1 MTKMIQ
7 KFFQFLQLLYGQR
20 QLIISMA
27 KRELASDYIGSFLGA
42 VWTFIRPLVMIA
54 VFWFV
59 FSIGFKAKPMND
71 VPFVVWLTAGMAP
84 WFVFA
89 DIINGSTT
97 SIVNNAN
104 LIKKTLFPSQIF
116 PVVKIVSCLM
126 THSVFLFILIGLI
139 FLQGMDISLHY
150 FQFLYYLFGLSVFA
164 LGIAWIVSALHVFL
178 RDVGQLVGVILQVGF
193 WLTPIFWDISMMS
206 ERTQSILKFN
216 PIYYVIQGYRD
227 SFITFVPFWHHPLY
241 TVYFWVVS
249 LTVLVTGALIFQ
261 KLKPQFADVL

>member
-1 MTKMIQ
+1 MGITR
-7 KFFQFLQLLYGQR
+7 KFINFLKLLHGQR
-20 QLIISMA
+20 QLIWSMA
-27 KRELASDYIGSFLGA
+27 RREVASDYIGSFLGSI
-42 VWTFIRPLVMIA
+42 WTFVRPLVMIG

-59 FSIGFKAKPMND
+59 FSVGFKAKPMND
-71 VPFVVWLTAGMAP
+71 VPFAVWLTAGISP

-104 LIKKTLFPSQIF
+104 LIKKTLFQSQIL

-126 THSVFLFILIGLI
+126 THTVFLFILMGLI
-139 FLQGMDISLHY
+139 LLQRMPFSIYFLQ
-150 FQFLYYLFGLSVFA
+150 FFYYLAGLCMFA

-193 WLTPIFWDISMMS
+193 WMTPIFWDINLMS
-206 ERTQSILKFN
+206 PRIQSILKLN
-216 PIYYVIQGYRD
+216 PIYYIIQGYRD
-227 SFITFVPFWHHPLY
+227 SFITFVPFWHHPVYSL
-241 TVYFWVVS
+241 YFWGVS
-249 LTVLVTGALIFQ
+249 VTVLVTGALIFQ

>member
-1 MTKMIQ
+1 MGIRQ
-7 KFFQFLQLLYGQR
+7 KFINFLKLLHGQR
-20 QLIISMA
+20 QLIWTMA
-27 KRELASDYIGSFLGA
+27 RREVASDYIGSFLGSI
-42 VWTFIRPLVMIA
+42 WTFVRPLVMIG

-59 FSIGFKAKPMND
+59 FSVGFKAKPMND
-71 VPFVVWLTAGMAP
+71 VPFAVWLTAGIAP

-97 SIVNNAN
+97 AIVNNAN
-104 LIKKTLFPSQIF
+104 LIKKTLFQSQIL

-126 THSVFLFILIGLI
+126 THSVFLFILMGLI
-139 FLQGMDISLHY
+139 LLQEMAFSLYFLQ
-150 FQFLYYLFGLSVFA
+150 FFYYLAGLCVFA

-178 RDVGQLVGVILQVGF
+178 RDVGQLIGVILQVGF
-193 WLTPIFWDISMMS
+193 WMTPIFWDINLMS
-206 ERTQSILKFN
+206 PRIQSILKLN

-241 TVYFWVVS
+241 TLYFWGLS

>member
-1 MTKMIQ
+1 MGIRQ
-7 KFFQFLQLLYGQR
+7 KFINFLKLLHGQR
-20 QLIISMA
+20 QLIWTMA
-27 KRELASDYIGSFLGA
+27 RREVASDYIGSFLGSI
-42 VWTFIRPLVMIA
+42 WTFVRPLVMIA

-59 FSIGFKAKPMND
+59 FSVGFKAKPMND
-71 VPFVVWLTAGMAP
+71 VPFAVWLTAGIAP

-97 SIVNNAN
+97 AIVNNAN
-104 LIKKTLFPSQIF
+104 LIKKTLFQSQIL

-126 THSVFLFILIGLI
+126 THSVFLFILMGLI
-139 FLQGMDISLHY
+139 LLQEMAFSFYFLQ
-150 FQFLYYLFGLSVFA
+150 FFYYLAGLCVFA

-193 WLTPIFWDISMMS
+193 WLTPIFWDINLMS
-206 ERTQSILKFN
+206 PRIQSILKLN

-241 TVYFWVVS
+241 TLYFWGIS

>member
-1 MTKMIQ
+1 MRMIQ
-7 KFFQFLQLLYGQR
+7 KFIQFLQLLHGQR

-27 KRELASDYIGSFLGA
+27 RREMASDYIGSFLGA

-71 VPFVVWLTAGMAP
+71 VPFVVWLTAGLAP

-139 FLQGMDISLHY
+139 FLQGMDISLYY
-150 FQFLYYLFGLSVFA
+150 FQFLYYLFGLCVFA